1 MRLQLVSR
9 PLRKVNDTYTDNQ
22 AGMMG
27 RANDSMA
34 VVDSKANVIGVTGL
48 RVIDSS
54 SFRFTPPGHTQAAT
68 CELYPMPK
76 SAVRFADHAL
86 DAHAEKLVEDIK
98 SSLGKK

>member
-1 MRLQLVSR
+1 MKQ
-9 PLRKVNDTYTDNQ
+9 TWTDNN

-27 RANDSMA
+27 RTNDTMA

-68 CELYPMPK
+68 CEFFPTPGSTVQCANL
-76 SAVRFADHAL
+76 SL
-86 DAHAEKLVEDIK
+86 DAHAEKLVEDVK
-98 SSLGKK
+98 RSLENKRTNMSAPF

>member
-1 MRLQLVSR
+1 
-9 PLRKVNDTYTDNQ
+9 
-22 AGMMG
+22 MMG

-68 CELYPMPK
+68 CAFHPMPK
-76 SAVRFADHAL
+76 SAVRFADHAQ
-86 DAHAEKLVEDIK
+86 DAHAEKLVEDVK

>member
-1 MRLQLVSR
+1 
-9 PLRKVNDTYTDNQ
+9 
-22 AGMMG
+22 MMG

-34 VVDSKANVIGVTGL
+34 VVDSKAKVIGVTGL

-68 CELYPMPK
+68 CELHPTLETFVQC
-76 SAVRFADHAL
+76 ANHTL

-98 SSLGKK
+98 NSLGGM